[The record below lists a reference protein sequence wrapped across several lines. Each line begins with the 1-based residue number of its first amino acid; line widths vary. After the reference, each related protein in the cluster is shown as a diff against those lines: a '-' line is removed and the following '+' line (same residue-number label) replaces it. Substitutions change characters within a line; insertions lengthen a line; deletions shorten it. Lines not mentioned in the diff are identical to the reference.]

1 MAEPRPNPNNT
12 GASFNLRTPSTP
24 TLPTSRAFTPSPRT
38 PGNPLS
44 VYGTE
49 FAATPSG
56 SAAPGTPLTAFS
68 DSVVPGQ
75 NHDTLHHITE
85 NRSNAPPST
94 SAHHP
99 LLSSAWLNLV
109 ESGTD
114 DRNLNR
120 SAGRRRDQPRM
131 QLEEILKSK
140 ADVLSLIHYA
150 EDLMSSLLD
159 RIAETVTQARNAV
172 IPIDR
177 NQLENQR
184 RRHASFGL
192 DEYLKMLPQLFK
204 RLRIIELVLKELLG
218 FQAAKPSVE
227 VCSNDGSENITVCSY
242 GIIIPLQ

>member
-1 MAEPRPNPNNT
+1 
-12 GASFNLRTPSTP
+12 
-24 TLPTSRAFTPSPRT
+24 
-38 PGNPLS
+38 
-44 VYGTE
+44 
-49 FAATPSG
+49 
-56 SAAPGTPLTAFS
+56 
-68 DSVVPGQ
+68 
-75 NHDTLHHITE
+75 
-85 NRSNAPPST
+85 
-94 SAHHP
+94 
-99 LLSSAWLNLV
+99 
-109 ESGTD
+109 
-114 DRNLNR
+114 
-120 SAGRRRDQPRM
+120 M

-177 NQLENQR
+177 NQLETQR

-227 VCSNDGSENITVCSY
+227 VCSNDGSKNITVCSY